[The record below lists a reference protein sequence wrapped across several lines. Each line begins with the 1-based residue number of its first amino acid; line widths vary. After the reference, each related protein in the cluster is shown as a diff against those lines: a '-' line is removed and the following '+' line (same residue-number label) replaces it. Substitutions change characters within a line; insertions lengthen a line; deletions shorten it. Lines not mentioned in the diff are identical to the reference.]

1 MFYKFF
7 ILPILQRINPE
18 VSHFIAEIIL
28 QSPFF
33 RNFNPIYYIKKPINL
48 SIKILG
54 IEFDSPI
61 GLAAGFDKNCKNLYS
76 LLSLGFGF
84 ITGGTVTFS
93 KRDGNP
99 KPRLFHMKNSR
110 ALINS
115 LGFPGEGLEKI
126 KNRLKNYNS
135 KSENVFLSVSGTV
148 ENEIIDCIKT
158 LKNHCKAFEIN
169 ISSPN
174 TEGLKIFH
182 NEKKLSN
189 LILAVKKI
197 TTKPIFIKLPPWAND
212 NKERDDYLSI
222 AYTSIESGAQGLIIA
237 NSRPYPFDKLAVGKG
252 GLSGEPLKNDTI
264 RMVSEIRNKIGS
276 KPIIIACGGI
286 SDEID
291 VWNCIA
297 AGANLCQAYTAL
309 IYNGPFFAYNINKK
323 LSALMIDKNIE
334 SLEKIQGQSMIKK
347 MD

>member
-18 VSHFIAEIIL
+18 VSHFIVEIIL

-33 RNFNPIYYIKKPINL
+33 RNLNPINYINKPTNL

-54 IEFDSPI
+54 IQFNSPI

-76 LLSLGFGF
+76 LLSFGFGF
-84 ITGGTVTFS
+84 VTGGTITFS
-93 KRDGNP
+93 KREGNP
-99 KPRLFHMKNSR
+99 KPRLFHIKKSR

-115 LGFPGEGLEKI
+115 MGFPGEGLNKI
-126 KNRLKNYNS
+126 SNRLKNYNS
-135 KSENVFLSVSGTV
+135 KSENIFLSVSGTI
-148 ENEIIDCIKT
+148 EKEIIDCIKT
-158 LKNHCKAFEIN
+158 LKNDCKAFEIN

-182 NEKKLSN
+182 DEEKLSN
-189 LILAVKKI
+189 LILEIKKN
-197 TTKPIFIKLPPWAND
+197 TTNPIFIKLPPWVKD
-212 NKERDDYLSI
+212 TKERDECLSI
-222 AYTSIESGAQGLIIA
+222 ANTSIKSGAQGLIVA
-237 NSRPYPFDKLAVGKG
+237 NSRPYSYDKLAIGKG
-252 GLSGEPLKNDTI
+252 GLSGEPLRNDTI
-264 RMVSEIRNKIGS
+264 NMVSEVRNKIGS

-297 AGANLCQAYTAL
+297 AGANLCQAYTAF
-309 IYNGPFFAYNINKK
+309 IYNGPSFAYNINKK
-323 LSALMIDKNIE
+323 LSTLMIDKNIE
-334 SLEKIQGQSMIKK
+334 SIEKIQGQSIIKR
-347 MD
+347 

>member
-18 VSHFIAEIIL
+18 VSHFIVEIIL
-28 QSPFF
+28 QCPFF
-33 RNFNPIYYIKKPINL
+33 RNFNPIHYIKKPINL

-54 IEFDSPI
+54 IEFNSPI

-84 ITGGTVTFS
+84 ITGGTITFS

-99 KPRLFHMKNSR
+99 KPRLFHLKKSKALVNSM
-110 ALINS
+110 
-115 LGFPGEGLEKI
+115 GFPGDGLQKI
-126 KNRLKNYNS
+126 SDRLKHYNS
-135 KSENVFLSVSGTV
+135 KSENVFLSVSGTIKKD
-148 ENEIIDCIKT
+148 IIDCIKT
-158 LKNHCKAFEIN
+158 LRNHCKAFEIN

-182 NEKKLSN
+182 DEEKLSN
-189 LILAVKKI
+189 LIFEAKKV
-197 TTKPIFIKLPPWAND
+197 TTKPIFIKLPPWDKN
-212 NKERDDYLSI
+212 NKNEGDYLSI
-222 AYTSIESGAQGLIIA
+222 AYTSIKSGAEGLIVA
-237 NSRPYPFDKLAVGKG
+237 NSRPYAFDKLAVGKG
-252 GLSGEPLKNDTI
+252 GLSGDPLKNDTI
-264 RMVSEIRNKIGS
+264 RMVSEVRNKIGS

-297 AGANLCQAYTAL
+297 AGANLCQAYTAF
-309 IYNGPFFAYNINKK
+309 IYNGPSFAYNINKK
-323 LSALMIDKNIE
+323 LSALMIDKNVE
-334 SLEKIQGQSMIKK
+334 SLEKIQGQSIIKR
-347 MD
+347 